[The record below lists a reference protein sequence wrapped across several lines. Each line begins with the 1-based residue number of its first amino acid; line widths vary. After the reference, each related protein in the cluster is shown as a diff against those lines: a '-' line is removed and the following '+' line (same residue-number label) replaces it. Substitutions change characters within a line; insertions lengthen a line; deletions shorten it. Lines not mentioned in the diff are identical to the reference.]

1 MIINRPE
8 FLVREYFLVVETPN
22 PLIHLHYF
30 CGSTANLKVASNQPP
45 CSKDLTVLY
54 LALLILG
61 SISAVSLVGLWFPP
75 PPRRG
80 KEECTLF
87 FFGTVTGKRAYALTY
102 PQSLAPKNVRR
113 VSTSYGS
120 NPWAVSST
128 FGNVMS
134 PNGPLS
140 SNPSKIVTNLVI
152 LLPSWYIGPKRGY
165 SCYPYKCLRYNCR

>member
-1 MIINRPE
+1 MVLNCSARHCLSMWNLPKWKLYFVGHTQGKISLGGYTLIGASCTPSKLRGRRNILELLMIINRPE
-8 FLVREYFLVVETPN
+8 FLVREYFLVVEKPN

-80 KEECTLF
+80 EEEGRKSAGF
-87 FFGTVTGKRAYALTY
+87 FFFRN
-102 PQSLAPKNVRR
+102 SDR
-113 VSTSYGS
+113 
-120 NPWAVSST
+120 
-128 FGNVMS
+128 
-134 PNGPLS
+134 
-140 SNPSKIVTNLVI
+140 
-152 LLPSWYIGPKRGY
+152 
-165 SCYPYKCLRYNCR
+165 